1 MFSTLSSW
9 TTLVLI
15 VLVYGGV
22 ILRTGKCEIQDL
34 SIPKTFY
41 SIILFVAAASLPIL
55 DVLSQM
61 QHPFSAVNIIFDIA
75 DVLWALSVSVLYA
88 ELRPFWSF

>member
-9 TTLVLI
+9 ATLVLI
-15 VLVYGGV
+15 VMIYGGV
-22 ILRTGKCEIQDL
+22 ILGTGKCEIQDL

-41 SIILFVAAASLPIL
+41 SIILFAAAASLPIL

-61 QHPFSAVNIIFDIA
+61 QHPFSAFNIVFDIA
-75 DVLWALSVSVLYA
+75 DVLWAMFVSILYV
-88 ELRPFWSF
+88 ELRPFWAF